1 MKVNIEDWWR
11 MDVVYRIVGLARE
24 DETMRMNQLRLC
36 VVAGLCVS
44 VAGVACAD
52 VVNPWGLS
60 AYTTGN
66 IGTTSSGFSG
76 QLYSGAMTAGS
87 AYLQSIS
94 IGSVSNF
101 GPASG
106 TSVFAQYQVTLN
118 GSASGSIDAG
128 SDVFINGAS
137 VGGKVTAGGSLK
149 TNGSGGSISGNVS
162 LGGTKQTGYSVSVGG
177 SVLENQSYAASSGIA
192 EYGAYFQAVSLQAAA
207 AASNASASMS
217 GTNLSITANN
227 TGTNFVSISG
237 SQLSAARNIAISAN
251 QNATVVVNV
260 TGNSAAFSN
269 IGWSL
274 TNGASAARTIF
285 VFDSAYDV
293 TIAGAVQGS
302 VLARSALV
310 TMNSGTVAGTVVGM
324 GLVGQGSAGASQFT
338 GMVPAPGPVALVA
351 CGSLV
356 VIRRR
361 RSVG

>member
-1 MKVNIEDWWR
+1 MQLN
-11 MDVVYRIVGLARE
+11 GLSR
-24 DETMRMNQLRLC
+24 C
-36 VVAGLCVS
+36 VVAGVCAS
-44 VAGVACAD
+44 VAGAACAD

-60 AYTTGN
+60 AYTSGN

-76 QLYSGAMTAGS
+76 QLYAGAMTAGS

-101 GPASG
+101 GAASG
-106 TSVFAQYQVTLN
+106 TSVFAQYQVTLS

-128 SDVFINGAS
+128 SDVYVNGAS
-137 VGGKVTAGGSLK
+137 VGGNVTAGGSLK
-149 TNGSGGSISGNVS
+149 TNGSGGSISGS
-162 LGGTKQTGYSVSVGG
+162 ATLGGTKQTGYAVSVGG
-177 SVLENQSYAASSGIA
+177 TVLQNQSYAASSSIA
-192 EYGAYFQAVSLQAAA
+192 EYGAYFQAMSSQAAA

-227 TGTNFVSISG
+227 SGTNVVNITG

-274 TNGASAARTIF
+274 MNGASAARTIF

-310 TMNSGTVAGTVVGM
+310 TMNSGSVAGTVVGM

-338 GMVPAPGPVALVA
+338 GMVPAPGVSALAGCGALVV
-351 CGSLV
+351 L
-356 VIRRR
+356 RRR
-361 RSVG
+361 RW